1 MVNRMPPHDIAVYL
15 YNSINELSK
24 WAAYPEEP
32 YQDIMARLGLD
43 DQDMVRDNLQD
54 IIRDKRINA

>member
-1 MVNRMPPHDIAVYL
+1 M
-15 YNSINELSK
+15 NELSK

-43 DQDMVRDNLQD
+43 DTDMVSENLQE
-54 IIRDKRINA
+54 IIRFKRIKSITNNND